1 MTVYGIERIREFLG
15 NFKSNYIIIGGT
27 ATNINL
33 EESALEGR
41 TTHDIDII
49 VVCEAVTK
57 EYLESFWKMIRT
69 AGYEPGVINTDNGYK
84 RTFYCF
90 DKPKDSS
97 FPKYIELFCR
107 IPESIVLPEDIR
119 IVHISNNYDDLSSFS
134 AIMMD
139 DEYYNF
145 AIKHSTQMQGVQVL
159 DKFALII
166 FKSKAFVSNL
176 TRKKSGQHVHQDDI
190 DKHKRDVYRL
200 SFLLDEEYEEIDLP
214 ETIAND
220 MRLFIRT
227 IADYPINTKNISNY
241 MGVAEINQRDFILKL
256 EKVFNLSKL
265 IR

>member
-41 TTHDIDII
+41 TTHDIDMI

-84 RTFYCF
+84 RTFYRF

-159 DKFALII
+159 DKFALIV
-166 FKSKAFVSNL
+166 FKSKAFVNNL
-176 TRKKSGQHVHQDDI
+176 TRKKSGQHVHQED
-190 DKHKRDVYRL
+190 
-200 SFLLDEEYEEIDLP
+200 IDLP